1 MFRLEAN
8 RVVATVRI
16 QNSGNAED
24 LSLVIPLPSTPEISK
39 ISKISSSS
47 VTTFSELEFA
57 TRSQFNL
64 RTEDS
69 LIREADGS
77 ELGLTIVSKAIDT
90 HGGTVKT

>member
-1 MFRLEAN
+1 VFRLEAN

-24 LSLVIPLPSTPEISK
+24 LSLVIPLPNTPEISPE
-39 ISKISSSS
+39 ISSNS

-57 TRSQFNL
+57 TRPQFYL

-69 LIREADGS
+69 RIRETDGS
-77 ELGLTIVSKAIDT
+77 ELGLAIVSKVIDT